1 MDLKKSNQY
10 LVVAIL
16 IMLLTGTLVCGNVLF
31 VMVSKTHLHS
41 GENIIDNYVD
51 VSSYTKITTGYRGTI
66 YDRNGEKIAED
77 VDTYSIYLH
86 IEERWENKYVEEQL
100 EQTYDKNG
108 NPEPIQVVVKKVKV
122 PLFVHDETLTASKLA
137 TQLDLSAKEILKM
150 IKDGKKNNLVQ
161 IELGE
166 KGRKLSVKVKDAIVD
181 MKLPGVYFTKEIKRA
196 YTENVFASH
205 LLGFAKYNE
214 DEKRVIGQSGLESTL
229 DSELKGKNGKTHMQI
244 DVESNILPGTEEVEE
259 YSKNGND
266 VYLTLDRNVQLTLQ
280 SALEKTQKETN
291 ARRAWGIV
299 MEVDTGKVLGWSSLP
314 SYNLEKLDI
323 KDYLDVNSMYLYEPG
338 SVMKGITYA
347 AAIDSGVYP
356 FNQEYRAGAFYYR
369 SEGDKIIR
377 TNSYESGLYPP
388 IFDAMQRDY
397 GVLTFDDGFARSSN
411 IAICELLANHLNPKV
426 YLEYIKKFGFLNKV
440 DMDYVDN
447 EEGGIQFEKAIEI
460 LNTGFGQGVSVTAL
474 QMAQA
479 YTAIFNDGEMVVPY
493 VVDRIV
499 DSETKEVIKQYEKKV
514 AGNPIKKETS
524 EYMRKL
530 MRRVV
535 EDEIG
540 TAHYRYDMTDVD
552 VIAKTGTGQI
562 IENGVYGNT
571 YTSSVMAAAPGDD
584 PKVMIYYCF
593 ESKEYLNYTGD
604 PFKEV
609 MKAALV
615 ACNITGE
622 DIVEDEE
629 PKNIEEWNEYE
640 VPSYMNHS
648 LDYALSKLEKMN
660 VQVVVIGDG
669 EYITAQYPNPQ
680 EQILSGNK
688 VYLYTSGT
696 TISMPSFNG
705 WTKKELNIYSV
716 LTGIKIEMSGS
727 GIVKSQNIAKDTK
740 INKDTIIK
748 VKLE

>member
-1 MDLKKSNQY
+1 MDLKKSNRNL
-10 LVVAIL
+10 LVTML
-16 IMLLTGTLVCGNVLF
+16 IMLLIGTLVCGNVLF
-31 VMVSKTHLHS
+31 VMVSKTHIHS
-41 GENIIDNYVD
+41 GLNIMENHVD
-51 VSSYTKITTGYRGTI
+51 VSSYTKVTTGYRGTI
-66 YDRNGEKIAED
+66 YDRNGEKIAKD

-86 IEERWENKYVEEQL
+86 IDERWGFDYVETEL

-108 NPEPIQVVVKKVKV
+108 NPEPIQTITQQVKV
-122 PLFVHDETLTASKLA
+122 PLFVQDDTLTASKLA

-150 IKDGKKNNLVQ
+150 IKDGKKNELVQ
-161 IELGE
+161 IELGN
-166 KGRKLSVKVKDAIVD
+166 KGRNLSSKVKDAIEE
-181 MKLPGVYFTKEIKRA
+181 MKLPGVKFTKEVKRE

-205 LLGFAKYNE
+205 LLGFAKY
-214 DEKRVIGQSGLESTL
+214 DEEQKRVVGQSGLESTL

-244 DVESNILPGTEEVEE
+244 DVEGNILPGTEVVEE
-259 YSKNGND
+259 YAKNGND

-280 SALEKTQKETN
+280 SALEKTKKETN

-299 MEVDTGKVLGWSSLP
+299 MEVETGRVLGWSSLP
-314 SYNLEKLDI
+314 TYDLEKLDI
-323 KDYLDVNSMYLYEPG
+323 EDYLDINSMYLYEPG
-338 SVMKGITYA
+338 SVMKGITYS

-356 FNQEYRAGAFYYR
+356 FNEEYRAGTFYYR
-369 SEGDKIIR
+369 SEGDKIVR

-388 IFDAMQRDY
+388 IYDAMARDY
-397 GVLTFDDGFARSSN
+397 GVLSFDDGFARSSN
-411 IAICELLANHLNPKV
+411 IAICELLANYLNPKV

-440 DMDYVDN
+440 DMDYINN
-447 EEGGIQFEKAIEI
+447 EQGGIQFEKAVEI
-460 LNTGFGQGVSVTAL
+460 LNTGFGQGISVTAL

-479 YTAIFNDGEMVVPY
+479 YTAILNDGEMVVPY

-499 DSETKEVIKQYEKKV
+499 DSETKEVVKQFEKKV

-540 TAHYRYDMTDVD
+540 TAHYRYEMSDVD

-562 IENGVYGNT
+562 IENGVYGST
-571 YTSSVMAAAPGDD
+571 YTSSIMAAAPGDD

-629 PKNIEEWNEYE
+629 PKNMEEWDEYE
-640 VPSYMNHS
+640 VSSYMNHS

-688 VYLYTSGT
+688 IYLYTSGT
-696 TISMPSFNG
+696 TISMPSFSG

-740 INKDTIIK
+740 INKDTVIK

>member
-1 MDLKKSNQY
+1 M
-10 LVVAIL
+10 
-16 IMLLTGTLVCGNVLF
+16 
-31 VMVSKTHLHS
+31 
-41 GENIIDNYVD
+41 
-51 VSSYTKITTGYRGTI
+51 
-66 YDRNGEKIAED
+66 
-77 VDTYSIYLH
+77 
-86 IEERWENKYVEEQL
+86 
-100 EQTYDKNG
+100 
-108 NPEPIQVVVKKVKV
+108 
-122 PLFVHDETLTASKLA
+122 
-137 TQLDLSAKEILKM
+137 
-150 IKDGKKNNLVQ
+150 
-161 IELGE
+161 
-166 KGRKLSVKVKDAIVD
+166 
-181 MKLPGVYFTKEIKRA
+181 
-196 YTENVFASH
+196 
-205 LLGFAKYNE
+205 
-214 DEKRVIGQSGLESTL
+214 
-229 DSELKGKNGKTHMQI
+229 
-244 DVESNILPGTEEVEE
+244 
-259 YSKNGND
+259 
-266 VYLTLDRNVQLTLQ
+266 DRNVQLTLQ

-356 FNQEYRAGAFYYR
+356 FNQEYRAGTFYYR

-705 WTKKELNIYSV
+705 WTIKELNIYSV